1 MASQET
7 FSMFLFNNRPHQN
20 QHKLQKYPPLAGM
33 APSMKDDPSP
43 SLPVEN
49 IRQTRSKDL
58 GRGPLKVSKFLINN
72 FSNTGMRRSPVS
84 SKKTRHV
91 RLITVG
97 ASHYCEKIRWALDL
111 LEASP
116 TSPTFYTE
124 DAHPPAFAAI
134 STVPASGGE
143 ASRSPMIVMDSLL
156 PDVSQTV
163 VYDSSD
169 ILQAIYPGLYPA
181 KFHDEIVNFEK
192 EMGKKLG
199 PTVRV
204 LVYHEILQPEFHS
217 LASDICGYHTSF
229 VEDQLFR
236 RLLPRGLAKGM
247 RKLMDINNDTSRL
260 SLTAVKEVFSE
271 VSNRLEGGKKQYL
284 FGHDSITAAD
294 LAFAALS
301 YPLLRPVEMGAMLGG
316 SKYPD
321 TAWPQRLNDIRD
333 ELRATPAGQHVLK
346 MYSLHRFGVGQ
357 APKRNTTKLLV
368 SPKSIGRNRIPPTL
382 TFGAVAAAAS
392 ALAVG
397 MNNLNSRL

>member
-1 MASQET
+1 MTAAT
-7 FSMFLFNNRPHQN
+7 
-20 QHKLQKYPPLAGM
+20 Y
-33 APSMKDDPSP
+33 
-43 SLPVEN
+43 
-49 IRQTRSKDL
+49 SK
-58 GRGPLKVSKFLINN
+58 
-72 FSNTGMRRSPVS
+72 
-84 SKKTRHV
+84 
-91 RLITVG
+91 
-97 ASHYCEKIRWALDL
+97 
-111 LEASP
+111 
-116 TSPTFYTE
+116 
-124 DAHPPAFAAI
+124 
-134 STVPASGGE
+134 
-143 ASRSPMIVMDSLL
+143 
-156 PDVSQTV
+156 
-163 VYDSSD
+163 
-169 ILQAIYPGLYPA
+169 AIYPGLYPA

-236 RLLPRGLAKGM
+236 RFLPRGLAKGM

-294 LAFAALS
+294 LTFAALS

-357 APKRNTTKLLV
+357 APKRKHDEATCESQVDWKESDSTHPDLWGCSCCCV
-368 SPKSIGRNRIPPTL
+368 CACCRNEP
-382 TFGAVAAAAS
+382 FKF
-392 ALAVG
+392 
-397 MNNLNSRL
+397 